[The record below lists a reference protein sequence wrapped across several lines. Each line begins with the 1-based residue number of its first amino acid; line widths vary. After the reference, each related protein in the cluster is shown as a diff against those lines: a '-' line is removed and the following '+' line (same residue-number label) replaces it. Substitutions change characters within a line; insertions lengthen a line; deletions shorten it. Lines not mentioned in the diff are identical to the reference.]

1 MDQITPQPTETK
13 PDTPESDPVMDAFR
27 MELQRLFT
35 GDKPLTARNLNLII
49 QTATAARDILALRN
63 PRLRGRCRPGA
74 INAMYGG
81 YQGGMM
87 SPMDPMDDEEAEAET
102 VTGNGIPP
110 LPPYPMPN
118 PMGMDRET
126 FGAKILRE
134 LVAVVPQVARSL
146 REDPAQ
152 IVKAIAEARGAGL
165 NDIAKELEARL
176 RGETK
181 VAVIEVPQSSKP
193 TNSPTPVPVP
203 SEVTP

>member
-1 MDQITPQPTETK
+1 
-13 PDTPESDPVMDAFR
+13 
-27 MELQRLFT
+27 
-35 GDKPLTARNLNLII
+35 
-49 QTATAARDILALRN
+49 
-63 PRLRGRCRPGA
+63 
-74 INAMYGG
+74 MYGG

-87 SPMDPMDDEEAEAET
+87 SPMDPMDDEEPEVEIAGT
-102 VTGNGIPP
+102 PNPMT
-110 LPPYPMPN
+110 PMPN

-181 VAVIEVPQSSKP
+181 VAVIEIPQSSKP
-193 TNSPTPVPVP
+193 TNTPAPTPVP